1 MIGYNLKQTR
11 KGTKMKFAKACIA
24 AASIGTVAKA
34 ADAGLT
40 TVFDIFSSGFLGDTA
55 FYKGLL

>member
-1 MIGYNLKQTR
+1 
-11 KGTKMKFAKACIA
+11 MKFAKACIA